1 MTDSPLASAPFTAA
15 QKEYLQG
22 FFAGALMSSPFV
34 GHTASGLLTGTPN
47 VAATG
52 NLAAPAG
59 AETTEEETVFGTPL
73 SELSKPERWKHEQNG
88 LDVWDKLVAHAA
100 TNKAPDDA
108 DNFRFRYF
116 GLFYVAPAQ
125 DSFMARLRIAAGDVT
140 SHQLRGLADL
150 AAELGNGFVDITTR
164 ANFQLREFKPAH
176 IVDVLTRI
184 QDLGLSS
191 RGSGADNI
199 RNLTATPTSGFD
211 RNELVDVRPFAK
223 ALSHYILNHRDLFGL
238 PRKFNIAFDSGG
250 SISAAADTNDIGFFA
265 VRVTEKSLARA
276 AKFQTPESKSQI
288 SAGGPASEN
297 PDSSSQIPN
306 LKSEIAS
313 VPPSTLAV
321 GHSPPAS
328 APAPSSITPPLPHSL
343 RPPLPSSLTPGLYF
357 RVELGGISGHGDFA
371 RDTGLLLAPD
381 ELVPVAAAMVRV
393 FRDHGD
399 RTDRKKA
406 RLKYLLE
413 KWGMEKFLDETAKRL
428 AFPLRR
434 LAREACEPRHPVL
447 KHGHLGTYRQSQP
460 GLFYVGVGVP
470 VGRLAAKQLR
480 RLAELAEHYG
490 RGEVRLT
497 VWQTLL
503 IPHIPEA
510 FVGTVERAIRS
521 MGLFTEAST
530 SAGCVIACTGRKGC
544 KYAAADTKGHALAL
558 AQHLAQ
564 NGPHTDFPV
573 NIHLTGC
580 PNSCAQH
587 YCGDIGGVSTKLADG
602 REGYHLVIGGG
613 MGEEQGIAR
622 LLFSGLAAEELPA
635 HVSKI
640 LGTYQAKHAP
650 GETFVHWARR
660 HSVKELQ
667 ELLS

>member
-22 FFAGALMSSPFV
+22 FFAGAMLSAPFV
-34 GHTASGLLTGTPN
+34 GHTAAGLLTGAPAS
-47 VAATG
+47 AASG
-52 NLAAPAG
+52 NLAAPAN
-59 AETTEEETVFGTPL
+59 EPTEETVYGTPL

-100 TNKAPDDA
+100 TGRFPDDA
-108 DNFRFRYF
+108 DNFRFRYY

-125 DSFMARLRIAAGDVT
+125 DSFMARLRIPAGDVT

-150 AAELGNGFVDITTR
+150 ATDLGNGFIDITTR
-164 ANFQLREFKPAH
+164 ANFQLREFKPKH
-176 IVDVLTRI
+176 LVDVLTRI

-211 RNELVDVRPFAK
+211 RNELIDVRPFAK

-265 VRVTEKSLARA
+265 VRVSARSLVA
-276 AKFQTPESKSQI
+276 
-288 SAGGPASEN
+288 
-297 PDSSSQIPN
+297 
-306 LKSEIAS
+306 AS
-313 VPPSTLAV
+313 VAPDARPPSIDT
-321 GHSPPAS
+321 
-328 APAPSSITPPLPHSL
+328 I
-343 RPPLPSSLTPGLYF
+343 YF

-413 KWGMEKFLDETAKRL
+413 KWGVEKFLEETARRL

-434 LAREACEPRHPVL
+434 LPREACEPRHPVL
-447 KHGHLGTYRQSQP
+447 KHGHLGTFRQAQP
-460 GLFYVGVGVP
+460 GLNYVGVGVP
-470 VGRLAAKQLR
+470 VGRLSARQLR
-480 RLAELAEHYG
+480 RIAELAEHYG
-490 RGEVRLT
+490 KGEVRLT
-497 VWQTLL
+497 VWQNLL
-503 IPHIPEA
+503 IPHVPETYVA
-510 FVGTVERAIRS
+510 TVERAIRS

-544 KYAAADTKGHALAL
+544 KYAAADTKGHAVSL
-558 AQHLAQ
+558 AQHLTKH
-564 NGPHTDFPV
+564 GPTTDFPV

-580 PNSCAQH
+580 SNSCAQH

-613 MGEEQGIAR
+613 LGDEQGIAR
-622 LLFSGLAAEELPA
+622 LLFSGVAAEDLPA

-640 LGTYQAKHAP
+640 LSTYQAKHAP
-650 GETFVHWARR
+650 GETFVQWARR